1 MISLPER
8 LKVGNEHVKKS
19 FDNYDF
25 DLRCASPGIIV
36 SFDANTQTAEIQL
49 TVTERIKIDGV
60 ESVEKVPILPDVPII
75 IPQIKGYSLTFPIE
89 PGDECLV
96 IFSDTCFDAWFQSG
110 GIQNQMSLRRHDL
123 SDGFAIVGIKSQPNV
138 IPNYSTSSV
147 QLRNNAGANFFELSA
162 SLARMVFG
170 NSEVKAT
177 ASTVDITSATVNIT
191 GNTQINLISANQI
204 NINAEGNTYIDEK
217 RFLEHQHD
225 GVEDGP
231 DTTGG
236 VV

>member
-123 SDGFAIVGIKSQPNV
+123 SDGFAIVGVKSQPNV

-147 QLRNNAGANFFELSA
+147 QLRNNVGTNFFELSA
-162 SLARMVFG
+162 SSARMVFG
-170 NSEVKAT
+170 SSEIKL
-177 ASTVDITSATVNIT
+177 SSSGVDITGPN
-191 GNTQINLISANQI
+191 I
-204 NINAEGNTYIDEK
+204 NINADGNTVIEE
-217 RFLEHQHD
+217 RNFLEHEHG
-225 GVEDGP
+225 GVEQGSSNTDGI
-231 DTTGG
+231 
-236 VV
+236 V